1 MLPSDYE
8 GIFSLPLAF
17 TVRMV
22 WTLADATRALA
33 SQLHIAN
40 GSTHCVPTDFARRN
54 AVWRSDLR
62 AALDTTPADA
72 VTDAFV
78 PCAGA
83 DVLSPLAAYPRAQRF
98 S

>member
-1 MLPSDYE
+1 
-8 GIFSLPLAF
+8 
-17 TVRMV
+17 MV

-83 DVLSPLAAYPRAQRF
+83 DVLSPLADECGASHRSLGLRYAEGD
-98 S
+98 SLGA